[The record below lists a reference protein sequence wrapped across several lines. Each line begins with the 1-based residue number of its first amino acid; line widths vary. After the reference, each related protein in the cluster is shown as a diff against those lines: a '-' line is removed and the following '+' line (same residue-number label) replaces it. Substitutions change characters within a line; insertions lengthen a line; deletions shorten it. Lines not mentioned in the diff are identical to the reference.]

1 MSKALEEN
9 DYVLKFLDVIN
20 SEVHFIFRNKTWL
33 ESIILHFASSQYY
46 IHVISARGSIFS
58 WID

>member
-9 DYVLKFLDVIN
+9 DYVLKFLDVLILRFT
-20 SEVHFIFRNKTWL
+20 SFLEIKRL